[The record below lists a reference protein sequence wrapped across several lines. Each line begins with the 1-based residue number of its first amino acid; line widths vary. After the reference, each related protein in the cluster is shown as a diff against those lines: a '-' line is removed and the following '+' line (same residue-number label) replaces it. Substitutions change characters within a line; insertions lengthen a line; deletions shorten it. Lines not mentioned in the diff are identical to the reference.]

1 MRLPCLYMTDWSV
14 IINVEPGDRLHIG
27 VMGFGGQILDESDT
41 QQGALLFNDI
51 MGDKLAK
58 HR

>member
-1 MRLPCLYMTDWSV
+1 MTDRSV
-14 IINVEPGDRLHIG
+14 IVNVEPDDRLHIG
-27 VMGFGGQILDESDT
+27 VTGSGGQILDESDDDDT